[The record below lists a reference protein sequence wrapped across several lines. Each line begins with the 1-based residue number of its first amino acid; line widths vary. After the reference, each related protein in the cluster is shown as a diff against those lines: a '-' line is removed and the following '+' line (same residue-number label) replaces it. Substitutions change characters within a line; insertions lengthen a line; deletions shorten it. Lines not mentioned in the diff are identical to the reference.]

1 MSSQAGGKPEGTV
14 HVETKGSNEF
24 FRAQPFA
31 QYLMARDYGILNI
44 LSQAERKMR
53 ARGLQKPMEVMNSTE
68 PRPSHRMYWPETVDV
83 FDIFHRLAEK

>member
-1 MSSQAGGKPEGTV
+1 M